1 MIWEEDQAERYF
13 VWVSLSIGD
22 MLRASQKAIQQ
33 VSLIMRVGIFIS
45 VGFMVEATQITLD
58 LGNDQEEVVLK
69 RLDMMTKVG

>member
-1 MIWEEDQAERYF
+1 
-13 VWVSLSIGD
+13 
-22 MLRASQKAIQQ
+22 MLRALQKAIQQ
-33 VSLIMRVGIFIS
+33 VSLIVRVGIFIS

>member
-1 MIWEEDQAERYF
+1 MIWEEDQAERSF

-22 MLRASQKAIQQ
+22 MLRASQKVIQQ

-45 VGFMVEATQITLD
+45 VDFMVEATQITLD

>member
-13 VWVSLSIGD
+13 VWENLSIGII
-22 MLRASQKAIQQ
+22 LHALPKVIQQ
-33 VSLIMRVGIFIS
+33 VSLIVKVGIFIS
-45 VGFMVEATQITLD
+45 VGFMVEAIQITLD